1 MTRRNQ
7 RQAKKR
13 HDESRRAGKNRNGPQ
28 GNPRPS
34 QVDSSTHSNSQHRED
49 LPSHQSPLAQGYL
62 SSQRQ
67 ANDGLSLPGS
77 IPMAYD
83 QSHTQDAFVSRQPRI
98 LQGRHSNGQLYNPGS
113 HQITQANMVT
123 PSDIANA
130 NAIGVLP
137 NQGNLGFQH
146 EFDFNNG
153 FSGLAESTSILDGHI
168 FPDIP
173 PAEINPYGLQKST
186 ANNFDGETGYEQ
198 TSHSPRMK
206 QELKEEI
213 KREVV
218 EEITSNVMNLITSK
232 IEKWQKDTIDNL
244 LPPILE
250 KLDEFQLQDDDDI
263 SRRLA
268 NGSETRNQDNPL

>member
-113 HQITQANMVT
+113 HQITQANM
-123 PSDIANA
+123 
-130 NAIGVLP
+130 
-137 NQGNLGFQH
+137 
-146 EFDFNNG
+146 
-153 FSGLAESTSILDGHI
+153 
-168 FPDIP
+168 
-173 PAEINPYGLQKST
+173 ST